1 MIVTESEKDTLMNLY
16 KKEKNADIA
25 KRLQLIILIRVDG
38 KSASTAAK
46 TLHMSRSWGPKWYKR
61 YMRGGADALKSMPKS
76 GRTPKVPR
84 QFMKRI
90 GRLSRKAQRCW
101 TAEEMQDFIFQMTGQ
116 KFELSYVRKLMKK
129 WGYTMKVPV
138 LMHVNRA
145 SRRRIQRFQKKIKKT
160 VTEAE
165 SEDYTICMQDETIVT
180 ADARARKEVY
190 TYGNYRAVYTY
201 TGSHSKTIVFG
212 LITAN
217 GEGHFEQHDKFTKVE
232 FEEFL
237 RNACEKFG
245 KILMILDRAPQ
256 HRAKDIQEAIE
267 ELDGQVKLA
276 YLPPGCPDLNA
287 IEELWRQM
295 KMSVL
300 RGPYIKYAKLCSDI
314 DEWLQ
319 HQLPSL
325 DIYKHLYRNV

>member
-1 MIVTESEKDTLMNLY
+1 MIATESEKNTLMNLY

-25 KRLQLIILIRVDG
+25 KRLQLIILIRVDE
-38 KSASTAAK
+38 KSASKAAMA
-46 TLHMSRSWGPKWYKR
+46 LHMCRSWGPKWYKR
-61 YMRGGADALKSMPKS
+61 YMKGGVDALKSMSKS

-90 GRLSRKAQRCW
+90 GRLSRKAQRCC

-116 KFELSYVRKLMKK
+116 KFELSYVRKHMKK

-138 LMHVNRA
+138 LRHVNRA
-145 SRRRIQRFQKKIKKT
+145 SRRRIKRFQKRIKKIIT
-160 VTEAE
+160 QAE
-165 SEDYTICMQDETIVT
+165 VEDYTTCIQDESIVT

-212 LITAN
+212 LITTIC
-217 GEGHFEQHDKFTKVE
+217 EGYFEQHDKFTKVE

-237 RNACEKFG
+237 RNACKKFG

-256 HRAKDIQEAIE
+256 HRAKDVQEAIE
-267 ELDGQVKLA
+267 DLDGQVRLA

-287 IEELWRQM
+287 IEEL
-295 KMSVL
+295 
-300 RGPYIKYAKLCSDI
+300 
-314 DEWLQ
+314 
-319 HQLPSL
+319 
-325 DIYKHLYRNV
+325 